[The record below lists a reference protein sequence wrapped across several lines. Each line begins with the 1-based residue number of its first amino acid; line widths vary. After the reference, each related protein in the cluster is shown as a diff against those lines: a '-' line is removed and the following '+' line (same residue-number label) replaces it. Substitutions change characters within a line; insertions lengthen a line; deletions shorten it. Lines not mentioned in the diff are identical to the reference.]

1 MGQNKET
8 RMKVNGTTVVMG
20 PNGEEKRTGFERMKP
35 LVAKVLIPAMVIL
48 SAYGVNCGVKV
59 LKKNAEMQKY
69 SASITDSVGKSIDSD
84 LAEAKVNK
92 LLQLVERFQP
102 KDLEKIGNCI
112 KTIAENS
119 KSAIVVRAA
128 AARIALNIDGATAY
142 SAYEVVMLSED
153 YGTDEKKLLGAIVW
167 MMKDDLRFRIV
178 NRTGVDD
185 ETASE
190 IAVLLLAAANRGIL
204 PTTN

>member
-1 MGQNKET
+1 VGQNKE
-8 RMKVNGTTVVMG
+8 MKMKINGTTVVMG
-20 PNGEEKRTGFERMKP
+20 PNGEEKKTTFQRMKP
-35 LVAKVLIPAMVIL
+35 MIAKVMIPVMIVA
-48 SAYGVNCGVKV
+48 AGYGVNQLHKR
-59 LKKNAEMQKY
+59 AEMLKF

-92 LLQLVERFQP
+92 LLKIVAKYQP
-102 KDLEKIGNCI
+102 QDLERIGNCI
-112 KTIAENS
+112 KAIAENS

-128 AARIALNIDGATAY
+128 AARIALNIDGPTAY

-153 YGTDEKKLLGAIVW
+153 YGTNEKKLLGAIVW

-190 IAVLLLAAANRGIL
+190 IAALLLAAANKI
-204 PTTN
+204 

>member
-1 MGQNKET
+1 MGQNKE
-8 RMKVNGTTVVMG
+8 MKMKINGSIVVMG
-20 PNGEEKRTGFERMKP
+20 SNGEEKRTGFERMKP
-35 LVAKVLIPAMVIL
+35 LVARVLIPAMVVL
-48 SAYGVNCGVKV
+48 SAYGINYGIKI
-59 LKKNAEMQKY
+59 LKKNADMQKY
-69 SASITDSVGKSIDSD
+69 SASITDSVKKSIDSD

-92 LLQLVERFQP
+92 LLQLVGRFQP

-128 AARIALNIDGATAY
+128 AARISLNLDGPTAY

-204 PTTN
+204 PTMN